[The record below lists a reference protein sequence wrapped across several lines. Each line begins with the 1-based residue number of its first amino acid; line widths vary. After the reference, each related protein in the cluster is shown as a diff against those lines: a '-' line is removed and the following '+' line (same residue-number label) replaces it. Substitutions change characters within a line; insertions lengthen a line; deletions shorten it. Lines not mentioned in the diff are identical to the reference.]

1 VWRFILQRLL
11 SAIPTM
17 WLVVTAAFFLLHAA
31 PGGPFDSE
39 RRLLP
44 EIQRAVEARYH
55 LDEPLWRQ
63 YLRYLGSLAHG
74 DLGPSYQYRDTSVN
88 EIIAE
93 GLPVDAG
100 LGLAALALALLVG
113 MPIGIAAALRRDGPL
128 DHTLMSLAIFGISMP
143 VFVVAPLLVLIF
155 AVALHWLPA
164 GDWVP
169 GSPAHW
175 IMPTVSLALPYI
187 AYVARLMRAST
198 IETLSSPFIRTARA
212 KGLPTRTVALRHAL
226 RPSLLPLISFL
237 GPAIAGLITGSI
249 VVEEVFGLPGIGRYF
264 VTGAFNRDY
273 TLVVGV
279 TIVYGV
285 LIIGLNLLADLAYAW
300 VDPRV
305 RLQA

>member
-1 VWRFILQRLL
+1 MWRFILRRLL
-11 SAIPTM
+11 SAIPTL

-31 PGGPFDSE
+31 PGGPFDNA

-44 EIQRAVEARYH
+44 AIQRAVEARYH
-55 LDEPLWRQ
+55 LDQPLWRQ
-63 YLRYLGSLAHG
+63 YLEYLDDLGHG
-74 DLGPSYQYRDTSVN
+74 DLGPSYQYRDTSVDQ
-88 EIIAE
+88 IIAQ

-100 LGLAALALALLVG
+100 IGLAALLLALATG
-113 MPIGIAAALRRDGPL
+113 IPIGIAAALHRDSAL
-128 DHTLMSLAIFGISMP
+128 DHALMSLAVFGISVP

-169 GSPAHW
+169 TSPAHW
-175 IMPTVSLALPYI
+175 IMPTVSLALPYV

-198 IETLSSPFIRTARA
+198 LETLDSPFIRTARA
-212 KGLPTRTVALRHAL
+212 KGLPARTIALRHAL
-226 RPSLLPLISFL
+226 RPSLAPLISFL

-249 VVEEVFGLPGIGRYF
+249 IVEEVFGLPGIGRYF
-264 VTGAFNRDY
+264 ITGAFNRDY

-285 LIIGLNLLADLAYAW
+285 LIVGLNLLADLAYAW
-300 VDPRV
+300 ADPRV

>member
-1 VWRFILQRLL
+1 MWRFILRRLL
-11 SAIPTM
+11 SAVPTM

-31 PGGPFDSE
+31 PGGPFDSA

-44 EIQRAVEARYH
+44 AIQRAVEARYH
-55 LDEPLWRQ
+55 LDQPLWRQ
-63 YLRYLGSLAHG
+63 YLDYLDDLVRG

-128 DHTLMSLAIFGISMP
+128 DHALMSLAVFGISTP

-187 AYVARLMRAST
+187 AYVARLMRASV
-198 IETLSSPFIRTARA
+198 IETLGSPFIRTARA
-212 KGLPTRTVALRHAL
+212 KGLSTRAIALRHAL

-279 TIVYGV
+279 TIVYGA

>member
-1 VWRFILQRLL
+1 MWRFILRRLL

-31 PGGPFDSE
+31 PGGPFDSA

-44 EIQRAVEARYH
+44 AIQHSIEAKYH

-63 YLRYLGSLAHG
+63 YLRYLGNLAQG

-93 GLPVDAG
+93 GLPVDADTG
-100 LGLAALALALLVG
+100 FAALALALLVG

-128 DHTLMSLAIFGISMP
+128 DHALMSLAVFGISTP

-175 IMPTVSLALPYI
+175 VMPTVSLALPYV

-198 IETLSSPFIRTARA
+198 IETLGSPFIRTARA
-212 KGLPTRTVALRHAL
+212 KGLPTHLIALRHAL

-249 VVEEVFGLPGIGRYF
+249 VVEEVFGLPGIGRFF

-279 TIVYGV
+279 TIVYGA